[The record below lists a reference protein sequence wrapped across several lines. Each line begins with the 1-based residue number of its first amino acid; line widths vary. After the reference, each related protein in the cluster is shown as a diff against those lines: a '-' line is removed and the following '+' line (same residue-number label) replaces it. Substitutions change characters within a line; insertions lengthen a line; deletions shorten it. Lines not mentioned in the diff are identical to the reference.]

1 MRLSTRARYAIR
13 MMLDVARHGG
23 ELVPI
28 SLTDVAKRCGL
39 SRGYLEQVALPLHAA
54 RLLIGVPGRRGGYRL
69 GRPADEITVADIVE
83 ATIGK
88 ISIAPCI
95 DDPGSCPRSE
105 TCECRLL
112 YSLIN
117 LRITEVLDR
126 YTLAEMMDPSWLRT
140 VSRAIDELGGVQRP
154 CITCDRT

>member
-13 MMLDVARHGG
+13 MMLDVARYGG
-23 ELVPI
+23 ELAPI
-28 SLTDVAKRCGL
+28 SLTEVAKRCGL

-54 RLLIGVPGRRGGYRL
+54 RLLIGVPGRKGGYRL
-69 GRPADEITVADIVE
+69 GRPANQITVGDIVE

-88 ISIAPCI
+88 ISIVPCI

-105 TCECRLL
+105 SCECRPL

-126 YTLAEMMDPSWLRT
+126 YTLAEMLEPSWLES
-140 VSRAIDELGGVQRP
+140 VSRAIDELTAAG
-154 CITCDRT
+154 DRCRT